1 MTLKNEIKLVSIII
15 PSFNEEGNIVALYD
29 LIIEKLPNN
38 FNYELIFIDD
48 GSIDKTLE
56 IIKSL
61 ALLDKRV
68 KYLSFSRNFG
78 HQYALKAGL
87 DYCNGACAISM
98 DSDLQHPPTIISEM
112 LQLWESGYDVVY
124 TIREDDKNLS
134 IIKRLTSNIFYII
147 LNKLSNVELK
157 KGAADFRL
165 TDRKVIEILKNDIKE
180 YFLFIRGMIAWVGF
194 NQIGLVYKPSL
205 RYSGKTKYSIS
216 KMVRFAIDGITS
228 FSNKPLRISMYLGF
242 FLSFLSFF
250 YAAYAIISSIFLN
263 KNIEGWTSLILC
275 ILFIG
280 GVQLIIL
287 GIIGEYLG
295 KIFLEIKNRP
305 KYIIKEKN

>member
-1 MTLKNEIKLVSIII
+1 MTKTKDNQLVSIIF
-15 PSFNEEGNIVALYD
+15 PAYNEEGNIIALY
-29 LIIEKLPNN
+29 ESTTKNLPD
-38 FNYELIFIDD
+38 NYDFEFIFVDD
-48 GSIDKTLE
+48 GSTDKTLE
-56 IIKSL
+56 LIKSL
-61 ALLDKRV
+61 ALVDKRV

-87 DYCNGACAISM
+87 DYCNGNCSISM
-98 DSDLQHPPTIISEM
+98 DSDLQHPPKIMNEM

-124 TIREDDKNLS
+124 TIREDNNNVTF
-134 IIKRLTSNIFYII
+134 IKKITSKLFYTL

-165 TDRKVIEILKNDIKE
+165 VDRKVINILKNDIQE
-180 YFLFIRGMIAWVGF
+180 YFLFLRGMIAWVGF
-194 NQIGLVYKPSL
+194 NQIGLVYQSSS

-228 FSNKPLRISMYLGF
+228 LSNKPLRISMYLGF
-242 FLSFLSFF
+242 LLSIFSFF
-250 YAAYAIISSIFLN
+250 YAAYAIISSLFLN
-263 KNIEGWTSLILC
+263 KTIEGWTSLILC

-287 GIIGEYLG
+287 GIMGEYLG
-295 KIFLEIKNRP
+295 KMFLEIKNRP